1 MSSFANRLVLAPWA
15 LRQLGAAS
23 FDDLKKLLASPEYE
37 GWGKD
42 GLTLY
47 TPQLISRIPAHKR
60 PGASDEQLRDY
71 DANIVR
77 HWKAITTKRN
87 ANGPTLYPTYFQYLG
102 LLLTEIY
109 LDRYFR
115 DPDALLASLNQAVH
129 AANGAAG
136 AREQLLPYTAGDL
149 NKLAFWMAT
158 GSGKT
163 LLMHC
168 HIRQYLHYAGRANR
182 RHELNKIILLTPNE
196 SLSRQHRDEFAL
208 SGIEA
213 ELFDR
218 NGPTLFSG
226 RGVDI
231 IDIHKLGEA
240 TKEKVIAISEFEG
253 RNLVLVDEGHRGA
266 SGDEWLDKRAA
277 LCADGF
283 SFEYSATFGQAIKA
297 AGTATPPREGKPVS
311 KGYTLTQTYARCILF
326 DYSYRFF
333 YDDGY
338 GKDYNILNLA
348 ETKEDETRPL
358 YLTAC
363 LLSFYQQ
370 CRRYEDGRTE
380 LAPYLLDSPLLVLV
394 GGSVA
399 GQRQSQED
407 TDLVL
412 VLKFLAEFIA
422 NRAESVARLRTL
434 LARQDGLVV
443 GGARIFDRFF
453 PYVEQLWK
461 PAEAE
466 PLFKDIL
473 GRVFNAP
480 GGGQLHI
487 VRLQGA
493 DGEIGLRI
501 GENPW
506 FGVVNV
512 GDAKA
517 LSDLCLARKTGDD
530 HYVVEDRTFSGSL
543 FEEIKKP
550 GSAVRVLA
558 GAKKFTEGWS
568 SWRVSSMGLMNV
580 GKKEGSEIIQL
591 FGRGVRLRGYKHK
604 LKRTAMLDAMDL
616 QSEDAPTK
624 HPDHIQLLETLN
636 IFGVR
641 ADYMKTFQEYLE
653 EEDLGE
659 DDQRELIVLP
669 TLRLPEIETGKLQL
683 SLIRK
688 RSDAPDFKK
697 ERRLVLSSLEGKLSN
712 LVVSDWYP
720 RLQKQSSLGGVAT
733 AASVHHAKLRADH
746 LAFLD
751 WNRVWFEVERFKKEK
766 AFYNILFGPPELK
779 ALMAQNWWYELSIP
793 PAYLEFRLERI
804 PLWQEI
810 VVQLLNG
817 YVERFYLFH
826 KKEFEAPYLEYH
838 TLGPKDELLLEEY
851 RLLIRKSEKQLIT
864 RLRDLAEKFRAGTF
878 EAYSFDRFHLFRADT
893 HLYQPLIHLTHAAGA
908 TGADS
913 LIKVVPTHL
922 NEGEKDFVDKLE
934 AYCKAEAQGRL
945 AGIELYLLR
954 NHNSDKA
961 ISFFTESGFRPDFIL
976 WLLRDSAEASG
987 GTHQTIAFIDP
998 KGLRNFTDNFNNP
1011 KVRLAA
1017 DIKTLEKNLKRPEIR
1032 LESFLVSQTHRNAL
1046 RWPDPSNPKEDALV
1060 ETYRKHH
1067 VLNAKDEPDTYVSEL
1082 IELTL

>member
-1 MSSFANRLVLAPWA
+1 MSSFANRLILAPWA

-23 FDDLKKLLASPEYE
+23 FDDLKKLFASPEFE
-37 GWGKD
+37 GWASD
-42 GLTLY
+42 GGTRF

-60 PGASDEQLRDY
+60 PAASDEQLREY
-71 DANIVR
+71 DTNIVR
-77 HWKAITTKRN
+77 DWKAITAKRN

-102 LLLTEIY
+102 LLLTELY

-115 DPDALLASLNQAVH
+115 DPEALLASLNQSVQ
-129 AANGAAG
+129 AANAEAG
-136 AREQLLPYTAGDL
+136 ARDQLQPYTQGDL

-168 HIRQYLHYAGRANR
+168 HIRQYLRYAGRANL
-182 RHELNKIILLTPNE
+182 RHKLNKIILLTPNE

-213 ELFDR
+213 ELYDR
-218 NGPTLFSG
+218 NGRTLFSG

-231 IDIHKLGEA
+231 IDIHKLGET
-240 TKEKVIAISEFEG
+240 TKEKVVAISEFEG
-253 RNLVLVDEGHRGA
+253 SNLVLVDEGHRGA

-297 AGTATPPREGKPVS
+297 AGTATPPREGKPAS

-333 YDDGY
+333 YGDGY

-348 ETKEDETRPL
+348 EEKEDETRPL

-399 GQRQSQED
+399 GQRQNQED

-422 NRAESVARLRTL
+422 HRNESIARLRAL
-434 LARQDGLVV
+434 LARQDGLVA
-443 GGARIFDRFF
+443 GGARLFDRFF

-461 PAEAE
+461 PEQADA
-466 PLFKDIL
+466 LFKDIL
-473 GRVFNAP
+473 ARVFNAP

-517 LSDLCLARKTGDD
+517 LSDLCTTRRTAEDC
-530 HYVVEDRTFSGSL
+530 YVVEDLAFSGSL
-543 FEEIKKP
+543 FDEIKKP
-550 GSAVRVLA
+550 GSSVRVLA

-568 SWRVSSMGLMNV
+568 SWRVSAMGLMNV

-616 QSEDAPTK
+616 QGENAPTK

-669 TLRLPEIETGKLQL
+669 TLKLPEIESGKLQL

-688 RSDAPDFKK
+688 RTDAPDFKK
-697 ERRLVLSSLEGKLSN
+697 ERRLVLGSLEGKLSN
-712 LVVSDWYP
+712 LVISDWYP
-720 RLQKQSSLGGVAT
+720 RLQKQSSLGGGATVA
-733 AASVHHAKLRADH
+733 AVHYAKLRAEH

-766 AFYNILFGPPELK
+766 AFYNILFGPTELK
-779 ALMAQNWWYELSIP
+779 SLMEQTWWYELSIP
-793 PAYLEFRLERI
+793 QSYLEFRLERVS
-804 PLWQEI
+804 LWQEI
-810 VVQLLNG
+810 VVQLLSG
-817 YVERFYLFH
+817 YLERFYLFH

-838 TLGPKDELLLEEY
+838 TLGPKDELLLDEY
-851 RLLIRKSEKQLIT
+851 RLLVRKSEKQLIT
-864 RLRDLAEKFRAGTF
+864 RLRDLAEKFKAGAF
-878 EAYSFDRFHLFRADT
+878 EAFSFDRLHLFRAET
-893 HLYQPLIHLTHAAGA
+893 HLYQPLIHLSHAP
-908 TGADS
+908 GADS

-954 NHNSDKA
+954 NHNSEKA
-961 ISFFTESGFRPDFIL
+961 VSFFTESGFRPDFIL
-976 WLLRDSAEASG
+976 WLLRDSAETPG
-987 GTHQTIAFIDP
+987 GIRQTIAFIDP

-1017 DIKTLEKNLKRPEIR
+1017 DIKALEKNLKRPEVR
-1032 LESFLVSQTHRNAL
+1032 LESFLISQTYRNAL
-1046 RWPDPSNPKEDALV
+1046 RWPDPANPKEDAASA
-1060 ETYRKHH
+1060 TYRAHH
-1067 VLNAKDEPDTYVSEL
+1067 ILNAKDDPETYITEL
-1082 IELTL
+1082 LDLLI